1 MKTKT
6 WILLAFVTVLFYA
19 LGTEAVKVFDEE
31 TSQQL
36 ETVRQAEIARTARPD
51 ALKGLNRL
59 DVREACAKHE
69 DWDIESCRLV
79 DAKKVAV
86 GMTAEQARLAWGKP
100 KSVNS
105 TITSSRNLEQW
116 VYGSEYVYVED
127 GKVTSMQT
135 WR

>member
-1 MKTKT
+1 MSAIKA
-6 WILLAFVTVLFYA
+6 IVVVYEVFA
-19 LGTEAVKVFDEE
+19 LVGIYKVSMIRDDVERQDAVKADAD
-31 TSQQL
+31 
-36 ETVRQAEIARTARPD
+36 RRARPD
-51 ALKGLNRL
+51 ALKVLNRL

-105 TITSSRNLEQW
+105 TIKIR
-116 VYGSEYVYVED
+116 
-127 GKVTSMQT
+127 
-135 WR
+135 